1 MSIVD
6 ERGRLFGRFNLIDA
20 SVVAVVVL
28 LLPIGYAAYALFRP
42 APIRITSV
50 TPNRVERGH
59 VTHLRL
65 KGEHF
70 RPYLRAEVGRLQPT
84 SFLIETPTAGE
95 IVLPDIDPG
104 TYDIALFDEAEE
116 VARLKDAV
124 TIVVGAPPPTISMQ
138 LVGTF
143 TNLDEHA
150 AKAVKAGH
158 RFPESGDSSFD
169 VVSAGP
175 QLDDVR
181 HVRISTQT
189 VDVPA
194 AGSWRVP
201 AIVRVGCVFNFE
213 NQSCAFRGAPL
224 IPGLALPVAAGAR
237 FVIDEVRS
245 DTPGQPMEIAVHL
258 MGKPE
263 ALDLVKVGDVDTLST
278 GGDATRAARIVAVKG
293 RQTVAGETSTKVL
306 PAQQSVE
313 VTTQAPDRVAIVD
326 VLVRLTAE
334 RGADGPTYRGG
345 SLKLGAF
352 FTFDSAGY
360 VARGAIVGST
370 SLSK

>member
-50 TPNRVERGH
+50 TPNRVEQGRAARI
-59 VTHLRL
+59 RL

-95 IVLPDIDPG
+95 IVVPDVEPG
-104 TYDIALFDEAEE
+104 TYDITLFDEAEE

-124 TIVVGAPPPTISMQ
+124 TVVVAGLPPTISVQ

-158 RFPESGDSSFD
+158 RFPETGDTSFD
-169 VVSAGP
+169 VVTAGP
-175 QLDDVR
+175 PLDDVR
-181 HVRISTQT
+181 RVRINTQT
-189 VDVPA
+189 VDIPA

-201 AIVRVGCVFNFE
+201 ATVRVGCVFNFE
-213 NQSCAFRGAPL
+213 NQSCALRGVALVPSV
-224 IPGLALPVAAGAR
+224 ALPAGGGAR
-237 FVIDEVRS
+237 FVIDEMRS
-245 DTPGQPMEIAVHL
+245 DAPGQPMEIAVHF

-263 ALDLVKVGDVDTLST
+263 ALDSVKAGDVDTRPT
-278 GGDATRAARIVAVKG
+278 GGDVTRAARIVAVTG
-293 RQTVAGETSTKVL
+293 RQMVAGETSTKV
-306 PAQQSVE
+306 PVQQSVE
-313 VTTQAPDRVAIVD
+313 ITTQAPDRVAIVD
-326 VLVRLTAE
+326 VVVRLTAE
-334 RGADGPTYRGG
+334 RGIDGPTYRGG
-345 SLKLGAF
+345 PLKPGAF

-360 VARGAIVGST
+360 VARGAIVRST
-370 SLSK
+370 PLPK